1 MLKMD
6 LHYKLDDRSSLIL
19 EGGGL
24 RGVFTC
30 GVLDNFMERGI
41 KFPFTIGVSAGAC
54 NGLSYMSGQ
63 KKRAKYSNIDLLE
76 KYDYVGLKYLFTQRN
91 IMDFKLLFDKFPTE
105 IIPYDYD
112 AYAKS
117 KGRYVMVTTNCLTGE
132 ANYFEEKH
140 SQKRIMEIVRS
151 SSSLPFVCPMASV
164 DGVPMLDGGIADS
177 VPVSYARN
185 EGFTNNFVILT
196 RNKGYRKSETR
207 STLPGKLFYSKYPL
221 LQKAILNRNTVYN
234 RTMDIIDELEE
245 RDEIT
250 VLRPQKPLVVDRM
263 EKDITKLND
272 LYLEGYELASKIS
285 FEFL

>member
-1 MLKMD
+1 MD
-6 LHYKLDDRSSLIL
+6 LKYILDNKSSLIL

-41 KFPFTIGVSAGAC
+41 KFPFTVGVSAGAC

-112 AYAKS
+112 AYARS
-117 KGRYVMVTTNCLTGE
+117 EGRYVMVTTNCITGD

-140 SQKRIMEIVRS
+140 SQKRIMEIVRA
-151 SSSLPFVCPMASV
+151 SSSLPFVCPVTTV
-164 DGVPMLDGGIADS
+164 DGIPMLDGGIADS
-177 VPVSYARN
+177 VPVIYARN

-196 RNKGYRKSETR
+196 RNKGYRKPESGR
-207 STLPGKLFYSKYPL
+207 ALAGKLFYSKYPL
-221 LQKAILNRNTVYN
+221 LQKAILQRNSIYN
-234 RTMDIIDELEE
+234 HTMDLIDELEKKG
-245 RDEIT
+245 EIT

-263 EKDITKLND
+263 EKDISKLND
-272 LYLEGYELASKIS
+272 LYFEGYDLADKIK